1 MNRVPP
7 PKRLVKKIKKFV
19 SPRQAKHDLAVA
31 WQRILGA
38 RSAEWEQIKNCSRTG
53 PRILIASGPS
63 GHGAV
68 APIESALAVA
78 LTLRG
83 ANVHFL
89 VCDGFLP
96 ACWPVENTKFSD
108 VREFVHSGQARF
120 CRKCFTKGKNVRQSL
135 GLPMHLYSE
144 LVARNEMERANALS
158 TTVNIDSI
166 PDYRLD
172 EIAIGE
178 HSLAGALRF
187 YGRGNLDGE
196 SHAEPITRKFFK
208 AALLTSFA
216 VRGLFRNYPFDC
228 VVSYHGIY
236 IPEGV
241 IGEVARPTRGRV
253 VNWQTAYR
261 KRCFIF
267 SHNDTYHHTM
277 IAEPVDKWE
286 QLVWN
291 SQLDSQLMDYLK
303 TRWRGTEDW
312 ISFLH
317 DNPQFDPQ
325 EMRKEIGI
333 DLSKPCIGML
343 TNVMWD
349 AQLHYPA
356 NAFPNMLEW
365 VLRTID
371 YFARRPDLQLLI
383 RVHPAEITGFVPS
396 RQPLV
401 AEISKAFPIMPKN
414 VFIIPP
420 ESALS
425 TYAAMLLCDSVIIYA
440 TKTGVELSSMGI
452 PVVVA
457 GEAWILNKGITLDA
471 STMAEYFRI
480 LDRLPLKRKLDDLTM
495 TRARKYAY
503 HFFFRRMVPL
513 EFMEPTDAWPPIRMV
528 LQNLDELRPGRYQGL
543 DVICDGILKGT
554 DFIYPAEN
562 GPH

>member
-1 MNRVPP
+1 MTRVPS
-7 PKRLVKKIKKFV
+7 PKRLAKKIKKFV
-19 SPRQAKHDLAVA
+19 FPGQAKQDLAVT
-31 WQRILGA
+31 WRGILAA
-38 RSAEWEQIKNCSRTG
+38 RAAEWERIKNSSRTG
-53 PRILIASGPS
+53 PRIIIASGPT

-89 VCDGFLP
+89 LCDGFLP
-96 ACWPVENTKFSD
+96 ACWPVENSKFSD
-108 VREFVHSGQARF
+108 VSEFVDSGQARF
-120 CRKCFTKGKNVRQSL
+120 CRKCFSRGKDIRQSL
-135 GLPMHLYSE
+135 GLPTHLYSE
-144 LVARNEMERANALS
+144 LVARDEVDAADALS
-158 TTVNIDSI
+158 RSIDVDSI
-166 PDYRLD
+166 PDFRLD
-172 EIAIGE
+172 GIAIGE

-187 YGRGNLDGE
+187 YGRGNLDNE

-208 AALLTSFA
+208 AGLLTNSIL
-216 VRGLFRNYPFDC
+216 RSLFRDYPFDC

-241 IGEVARPTRGRV
+241 IGEVARQRRVRV

-261 KRCFIF
+261 KKCFIF

-277 IAEPVDKWE
+277 ITEPVDKWE
-286 QLVWN
+286 QVVWN
-291 SQLDSQLMDYLK
+291 SHIDSQLMDYLK

-317 DNPQFDPQ
+317 NNPQFDP
-325 EMRKEIGI
+325 ETIRREVGI
-333 DLSKPCIGML
+333 DFSKPCVGML

-365 VLRTID
+365 VVRTIE
-371 YFARRPDLQLLI
+371 YFAGRPDLQLLI

-401 AEISKAFPIMPKN
+401 AEIFKAFPSIPEN

-420 ESALS
+420 ESTLS
-425 TYAAMLLCDSVIIYA
+425 TYAAMVQCDSVIIYA
-440 TKTGVELSSMGI
+440 TKTGVELTSMGI
-452 PVVVA
+452 PVIVA
-457 GEAWILNKGITLDA
+457 GEAWIRNKGITLDA
-471 STMAEYFRI
+471 KTMEEYFEI
-480 LDRLPLKRKLDDLTM
+480 LDRLPLRARLDDATR

-513 EFMEPTDAWPPIRMV
+513 EFVEPTDSWPPFRMV
-528 LQNLDELRPGRYQGL
+528 LQSLEDLRPGRHQGL

-554 DFIYPAEN
+554 DFIYPAEH
-562 GPH
+562 GAH